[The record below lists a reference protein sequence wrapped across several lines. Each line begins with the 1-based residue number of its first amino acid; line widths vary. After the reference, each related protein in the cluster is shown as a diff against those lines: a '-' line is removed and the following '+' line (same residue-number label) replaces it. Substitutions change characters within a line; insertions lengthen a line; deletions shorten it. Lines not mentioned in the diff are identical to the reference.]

1 MTRLQHSAWFC
12 SAQSTS
18 CLCHQAQGADSCEW
32 SEEPFAVEQRNDSG
46 GTSQHIPTS
55 NRWPS
60 THLRGNISVADL
72 RACFSPR
79 LGNSKE
85 PLLNGLI
92 IFKYPPN
99 QLIPPG
105 LPGPPHLNLC
115 LSRSAFSAGNPNCT
129 MVLTQEPGHLLKL
142 GPPAMTWVSLLPGT
156 KLWPEHGG
164 RAQGTS
170 QQG

>member
-1 MTRLQHSAWFC
+1 M
-12 SAQSTS
+12 
-18 CLCHQAQGADSCEW
+18 
-32 SEEPFAVEQRNDSG
+32 EQRNDSG

-55 NRWPS
+55 NPWPS
-60 THLRGNISVADL
+60 THLRGIISVADL
-72 RACFSPR
+72 RACFPPR

-115 LSRSAFSAGNPNCT
+115 LSAFSAFSAGDPNCT
-129 MVLTQEPGHLLKL
+129 MVFTQEPGQNCLSW
-142 GPPAMTWVSLLPGT
+142 GRQPPSRSSRSHAICSCLVCTIWLFNIAMENDPFIDGFPI
-156 KLWPEHGG
+156 KNCDFP
-164 RAQGTS
+164 
-170 QQG
+170 